1 MADAAK
7 TETVKEAAA
16 KTNGEAAKPATI
28 KPAEELRQS
37 LTLMEPQFR
46 MALPPQIAP
55 EKFIRVVMTA
65 VQQNP
70 KLMENRVALFGAA
83 MKCAQ
88 DGLLPDGK
96 EAALVPYGATI
107 QYLPMIGGILKK
119 VRNSGELASI
129 AAHVVYEHDEFVYE
143 LGDNERILHK
153 PLLVGARGKPV
164 ITYAIA
170 KTKDGAIY
178 REIMSEAQVQAVRNV
193 SAAKNGG
200 PWTGDFA
207 DEMRR
212 KTVLR
217 RLSKRLPMSTD
228 LEQVIQRD
236 DELYEFKD
244 APKAEKP
251 SRKSRLETI
260 IEAQPQEP
268 VNAAL

>member
-1 MADAAK
+1 MADQPK
-7 TETVKEAAA
+7 SG
-16 KTNGEAAKPATI
+16 NGTKPVTI
-28 KPAEELRQS
+28 KPEQEIRQS
-37 LTLMEPQFR
+37 LALMEPQFK
-46 MALPPQIAP
+46 MALPPQISP

-65 VQQNP
+65 IQQNP
-70 KLMENRVALFGAA
+70 KLIENRVGLYGAA

-119 VRNSGELASI
+119 VRNSGELATIS
-129 AAHVVYEHDEFVYE
+129 AHVVYERDEFTYE
-143 LGDNERILHK
+143 LGDNERIIHK
-153 PLLVGARGKPV
+153 PMLGAERGKP
-164 ITYAIA
+164 ILTYAIA
-170 KTKDGAIY
+170 KTKDGGIY

-236 DELYEFKD
+236 DELYDFSD
-244 APKAEKP
+244 AAPKTSESGK
-251 SRKSRLETI
+251 RKTRLSTI
-260 IEAQPQEP
+260 IETQSSPSAEPQAEASAEVP
-268 VNAAL
+268 V